1 MEKQALIELHNVALH
16 YRRKRKLRG
25 SSTHKV
31 LNDISFNIY
40 PGETVG
46 VIGRNGAGKS
56 TLLRLMA
63 HIIEPD
69 RGHIVRRAD
78 RISLL
83 AYQVGFN
90 NRLSGRENAIQTAML
105 QGMSKDDIIDRM
117 DKVIEFSGLESMI
130 DEPIS
135 SYSAGMRARL
145 GFSISLQLEPDVLLI
160 DEMLGVGDY
169 EFRKKSNQALN
180 QRMRSDK
187 TVVLVSHV
195 IDTVKKLCDRAVW
208 IENGRVVLI
217 DKPGAVLDHYHR
229 FDEYIAQLAKEQQRS
244 EVQLRNELSE
254 QDPLDLLAQHTQKS
268 LP

>member
-1 MEKQALIELHNVALH
+1 MEKTALIELHNVALH

-25 SSTHKV
+25 SITHKV
-31 LNDISFNIY
+31 LNNISFSIY

-63 HIIEPD
+63 HIVEPD
-69 RGHIVRRAD
+69 QGEIIRRAE

-90 NRLSGRENAIQTAML
+90 KRLSGRENAVQTAML
-105 QGMSKDDIIDRM
+105 QGMSRKEVVARM
-117 DKVIEFSGLESMI
+117 HEVIEFSGLESMI

-145 GFSISLQLEPDVLLI
+145 GFSISLLLEPDVLLI

-169 EFRKKSNQALN
+169 EFRQKSSKALHD
-180 QRMRSDK
+180 RMRSDK
-187 TVVLVSHV
+187 TVVLVSHNT
-195 IDTVKKLCDRAVW
+195 DTVNKLCDRAVW
-208 IENGRVVLI
+208 IENGRVIVI
-217 DKPGAVLDHYHR
+217 DTPQAVLKHYHQ
-229 FDEYIAQLAKEQQRS
+229 FDHFIARLAKEAKRS
-244 EVQLRNELSE
+244 EVAIRDELSG
-254 QDPLDLLAQHTQKS
+254 QNPLALLQEHANS
-268 LP
+268 